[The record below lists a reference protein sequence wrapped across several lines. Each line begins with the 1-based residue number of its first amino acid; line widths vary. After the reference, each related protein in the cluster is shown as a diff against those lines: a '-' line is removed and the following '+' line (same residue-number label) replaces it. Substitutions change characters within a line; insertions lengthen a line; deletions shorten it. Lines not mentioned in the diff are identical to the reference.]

1 MNHIYKVI
9 WNTITQTWVAVS
21 ELSRAKGKTKSSKT
35 LSAVVLAAT
44 SGILISGQAQ
54 SANEVG
60 SAKDNSSVVFGIQ
73 SHASHDAVA
82 VGGESN
88 ARAYEDVAIGY
99 KATSGAELKIENGK
113 EVTHSSNQSSVAVGT
128 HAQATHVA
136 TTAIGAHAQAI
147 HNFATAV
154 GAGAIA
160 NHENASAFG
169 EGAKA
174 QGTYST
180 ALGKGALATEDYA
193 VALGKEASSTN
204 TYSTSIGT
212 KANATGQSSLAIGGA
227 AIDSLPIKTNKE
239 GKQYSDLEDGVG
251 AKATGQDSAAI
262 GASANATA
270 KAALAVGKMANAS
283 ANSTI
288 AVGDQAQA
296 SGEKATSIGAGAI
309 AKNEGTIAIGNGAKV
324 GATNGNVAANN
335 GIAIGTESE
344 SKNEQAIAV
353 GKKAIAAGN
362 NSIAL
367 GNATTT
373 TGGEGVAIGNTASA
387 SHHSV
392 AFGSQAKA
400 TAEGGYSSAFG
411 NESEANKADS
421 SALGN
426 TAKAL
431 AKNATSVGAH
441 SKVTETAENGSALG
455 RSANVSAT
463 NGTALGSSSKV
474 EAENGTAVGTSATV
488 STAGGVALGQGSKST
503 RAALDGKN
511 ITITS
516 QGNIVSSNHITD
528 KDNSPVSD
536 VYAPV
541 KLINDS
547 SILERVKN
555 TIKGTAGAVS
565 LGNDSTTRQLTNLA
579 PGSADSDAVNVAQLK
594 AVVGG
599 IVKYNVTSPDKS
611 ITIDSKDETT
621 DGVRKTTFNVTM
633 NTTAVKDAAAWK
645 IKANKET
652 DNQATSVK
660 GGDIVTFKTKD
671 GGNSGDTIK
680 ITRNGK
686 ELTFEANFATIRT
699 PGTGMVNVD
708 DTVKDNWLAKAKNV
722 AEAINASGWIL
733 QANGNKV
740 GLINPGN
747 KVNIATDANSGITIT
762 PTNENAD
769 GVSTIKLKANVTGLT
784 AGNNVTISSKDG
796 NYTINAIDTNTQA
809 SVSPKSGSPIT
820 VTKTTTTP
828 NSPDYAVGLNIDD
841 KTLEIKGGKLAARTQ
856 AQAIESVEKKDVE
869 DNIAEVDV
877 KSGSTKGAANAV
889 YTVAVTKSAVKDAA
903 AWNIK
908 EGSETTSTAVKG
920 GDTLTLSDT
929 NTIDVVHNG
938 KDFTFNAKTATI
950 QTEQKQAIT
959 KIDVS
964 NAGITTKTTGG
975 NNTPTG
981 RFVVPTGND
990 ADKHALATAYDVADK
1005 VNQTGWNLYSN
1016 GLSPTLINPGDYVNF
1031 KSGKA
1036 TKANIVTEASE
1047 GATISY
1053 DVNVD
1058 NTTIKIDSDGNKLAA
1073 NTGDVDSVT
1082 STEGNSKK
1090 GQVVI
1095 HKNPLEPSKTDS
1107 GKLATVDTV
1116 VKAVNNAK
1124 WFTIA
1129 KDSDDKVTGETKTN
1143 ESEGTA
1149 MAAGETLGLNAGKNL
1164 RLKRE
1169 ANTNN
1174 FTFALDSNLKDL
1186 DSVHTKE
1193 IKLGESNN
1201 PISIKND
1208 GDRITYTT
1216 KGGDNSDVTHKVANL
1231 EDEKHIKPTTDGNE
1245 YTVDASGNITMTYAD
1260 GNNKDVTNTKAVI
1273 KGVAKNDLSNITNDG
1288 KKAITT
1294 LGSVVK
1300 AGDNVLVDE
1309 DTDAVTGKKTYTV
1322 NAVTPVVYTD
1332 KKGNRVYK
1340 FKKDG
1345 VEKFYTK
1352 PNGEG
1357 EEVTNKDEIIAS
1369 FYDANNSTTAGAMI
1383 VNNIGSAIKNAT
1395 VPAGKDANNFLNK
1408 LEVAASDTGTQN
1420 AAVNVSDLHNT
1431 ADALRSNE
1439 IHIAPTT
1446 DKTEGKEATHYK
1458 YNATTKQVE
1467 MTYEDGK
1474 GNKVANKKAVI
1485 DLSSLADSVH
1495 NYGFKANATGHLE
1508 TGSTAAETE
1517 VENGKTV
1524 NFDAGKNLTVT
1535 QTVDGTSKNHTYS
1548 FALSNNIDL
1557 TNAGSITMG
1566 NTKVDNG
1573 GITINATT
1581 PVAGETRKP
1590 DVTLTNT
1597 GLSNGDNH
1605 ITNVKGNLPDTY
1617 NTTEGDKTIT
1627 KKQDAPTSITKTNA
1641 ATVGDVLNAGW
1652 NLQGNGSDID
1662 FVKPYDTVNFANG
1675 TGTTATVTNMDGK
1688 TTTVKYDVAVGK
1700 GLEVDGDN
1708 KVTVKT
1714 DGDTITVGEDGKLK
1728 ANLSTEK
1735 VKAAD
1740 KVGDDDNIATVTPS
1754 TTDTSK
1760 YGEKGATYEVAVT
1773 KSAVKNIAKTAVKV
1787 VDGKNT
1793 TVTAKDDTSDNSKT
1807 YAVNVKGDLT
1817 DITSITNAAGNGKVE
1832 FKDNG
1837 VVNVAGD
1844 SPIKLDGKTG
1854 DITGLTNKT
1863 LDGDNFA
1870 KSGRAATEE
1879 QLDIV
1884 NKKFDNKVFLG
1895 GNTGETT
1902 KKALSTP
1909 NGIKFNVKAAADNK
1923 VVTTEATGDDVNIK
1937 FSGEEA
1943 AKVTNLSYKANK
1955 GTAKKVTL
1963 ENGLDFT
1970 NGTHTTAEVG
1980 DNGVV
1985 KFNVNTATVTVP
1997 PAQPDTFTGKFDAPE
2012 TDGVATIKN
2021 VVDVVNNSGWKIS
2034 QGAES
2039 RGIVKAG
2046 DEVSFVGTGGTTVT
2060 VEGTSG
2066 KRTVTVSST
2075 LGAGEK
2081 GEITAVTKDNKVGAE
2096 KVGQVKPKS
2105 EGDKTKVTTV
2115 ENVANMINAA
2125 TWYAKAGN
2133 DKDAEVS
2140 EEDTKA
2146 DETAN
2151 QSAAMK
2157 AGETL
2162 GLKAGKNLRVKRDGT
2177 DFTFALNK
2185 AVDLTKDGSLTIGNT
2200 TVTDGGVTITAK
2212 EAGKTNVTLT
2222 ANGLDNGK
2230 NKIVNV
2236 AEGTKDTDAV
2246 NVAQLKS
2253 TERHI
2258 TPATYAYNDADKSVT
2273 LTYTDGNGNLVKDT
2287 NAKIDLSSLAS
2298 KIKDY
2303 SFKTSATG
2311 SSSNLVGTRT
2321 DTTVTSGKSV
2331 NFAASDNLT
2340 LKQDVKDGN
2349 VTYTY
2354 GLKNQVVVGEK
2365 GTPGADGK
2373 PGKDGVDG
2381 SIGVNGKDGSAV
2393 AINGKDG
2400 SIGLNGKDGKN
2411 GLTIKGQDG
2420 KVGVDGKDGETR
2432 LVYVEKADPT
2442 KPGSSDKTHELATL
2456 DDGQKY
2462 AGDNYVAAKDNQAES
2477 NVIAK
2482 KANERLDI
2490 VGGAKGNLTEDN
2502 IGVNAKDGKLH
2513 VQLAEKVNL
2522 GNKGSVT
2529 IGDTVVNNNGITIN
2543 SSADPNGVTNKTVS
2557 LTNQGLNNGG
2567 NKITN
2572 VAEGENDTDAVNVK
2586 QLKDFKS
2593 EVAEGGLTFAGNS
2606 GTAHKAKLNTTV
2618 NIKGGEG
2625 NTDADQ
2631 FDKGKN
2637 VMTAVNGNTVT
2648 VSIKKTPEVEGINI
2662 IDTTGKVKVKLTQTS
2677 EGLKVSD
2684 GNNNA
2689 TRITNVKAG
2698 EKDTDAVNVKQL
2710 NAAKT
2715 EVTAGDN
2722 IDVRS
2727 STGANGQTIYKVS
2740 ANDTSAAVEAGSD
2753 HVKVTKAANTHKDG
2767 STTVTDYT
2775 VDLSDKTKGDIGK
2788 GVKAYDKVTNE
2799 GLTFN
2804 ADKGSTGV
2812 KKLGSKVAVNG
2823 DGKNITTTADENG
2836 VKVSMKDDIK
2846 VNSVTAKEVKVGDVN
2861 INENGINAGGKR
2873 ITNVAPGKDGTD
2885 AVNVNQLK
2893 YVAGNISNQIN
2904 NVDKGL
2910 RAGIAGALASGG
2922 LYHVTTAGKSMVS
2935 VGAGTYRGQ
2944 NALAVGYSRLSDNGK
2959 VGVKFTV
2966 NSNSQGHA
2974 GASASVGYQ
2983 W

>member
-35 LSAVVLAAT
+35 LSAVVLSAV
-44 SGILISGQAQ
+44 SGILIAGQAQ
-54 SANEVG
+54 SANTVG
-60 SAKDNSSVVFGIQ
+60 TAKDNSSIVFGIQ
-73 SHASHDAVA
+73 SNASHDAVA

-128 HAQATHVA
+128 YAQATHVA

-147 HNFATAV
+147 NNFATAV

-160 NHENASAFG
+160 DHENASAFG

-180 ALGKGALATEDYA
+180 ALGKGAIATKDYA

-239 GKQYSDLEDGVG
+239 GKQYSELEDGVG

-660 GGDIVTFKTKD
+660 GGDIVTFKAKD

-877 KSGSTKGAANAV
+877 KSGSTKGVANAV

-1652 NLQGNGSDID
+1652 NLQGNGNEID

-1728 ANLSTEK
+1728 ASLSTEK
-1735 VKAAD
+1735 VKAAT
-1740 KVGDDDNIATVTPS
+1740 GDDNIATVTP
-1754 TTDTSK
+1754 K
-1760 YGEKGATYEVAVT
+1760 EGEANTEFGKKGATYEVAVT
-1773 KSAVKNIAKTAVKV
+1773 KSAVKQVAKTAVKV
-1787 VDGKNT
+1787 AAGDNVIVSSADNQAGDETTYTVEAVTPVVYTDKQGNRVYKVKDGNGYKFTKNADGT
-1793 TVTAKDDTSDNSKT
+1793 GAVVNKSDVIASFYDGNSSATAGTMIVNNIGSAIKNVTVPADKDANNFLNKLEVATSSTGTPNA
-1807 YAVNVKGDLT
+1807 AVNVSDLH
-1817 DITSITNAAGNGKVE
+1817 N
-1832 FKDNG
+1832 
-1837 VVNVAGD
+1837 
-1844 SPIKLDGKTG
+1844 
-1854 DITGLTNKT
+1854 
-1863 LDGDNFA
+1863 
-1870 KSGRAATEE
+1870 
-1879 QLDIV
+1879 
-1884 NKKFDNKVFLG
+1884 
-1895 GNTGETT
+1895 
-1902 KKALSTP
+1902 
-1909 NGIKFNVKAAADNK
+1909 
-1923 VVTTEATGDDVNIK
+1923 
-1937 FSGEEA
+1937 
-1943 AKVTNLSYKANK
+1943 
-1955 GTAKKVTL
+1955 
-1963 ENGLDFT
+1963 
-1970 NGTHTTAEVG
+1970 TAEALRS
-1980 DNGVV
+1980 NEIHI
-1985 KFNVNTATVTVP
+1985 
-1997 PAQPDTFTGKFDAPE
+1997 AP
-2012 TDGVATIKN
+2012 
-2021 VVDVVNNSGWKIS
+2021 
-2034 QGAES
+2034 
-2039 RGIVKAG
+2039 
-2046 DEVSFVGTGGTTVT
+2046 
-2060 VEGTSG
+2060 
-2066 KRTVTVSST
+2066 
-2075 LGAGEK
+2075 
-2081 GEITAVTKDNKVGAE
+2081 TKDAE
-2096 KVGQVKPKS
+2096 GQNS
-2105 EGDKTKVTTV
+2105 ATHYTY
-2115 ENVANMINAA
+2115 NAA
-2125 TWYAKAGN
+2125 TKQVEMTYEDGKGN
-2133 DKDAEVS
+2133 KV
-2140 EEDTKA
+2140 
-2146 DETAN
+2146 AN
-2151 QSAAMK
+2151 K
-2157 AGETL
+2157 
-2162 GLKAGKNLRVKRDGT
+2162 
-2177 DFTFALNK
+2177 K
-2185 AVDLTKDGSLTIGNT
+2185 AV
-2200 TVTDGGVTITAK
+2200 
-2212 EAGKTNVTLT
+2212 
-2222 ANGLDNGK
+2222 
-2230 NKIVNV
+2230 
-2236 AEGTKDTDAV
+2236 
-2246 NVAQLKS
+2246 
-2253 TERHI
+2253 
-2258 TPATYAYNDADKSVT
+2258 
-2273 LTYTDGNGNLVKDT
+2273 
-2287 NAKIDLSSLAS
+2287 IDLSSLADSVHNYGFKANATGNLEASSTAAETEVENGKTVNFDAGKNLTVKQTVDATS
-2298 KIKDY
+2298 KNHTY
-2303 SFKTSATG
+2303 SFA
-2311 SSSNLVGTRT
+2311 
-2321 DTTVTSGKSV
+2321 
-2331 NFAASDNLT
+2331 
-2340 LKQDVKDGN
+2340 LKDDVVIGAK
-2349 VTYTY
+2349 
-2354 GLKNQVVVGEK
+2354 GEN
-2365 GTPGADGK
+2365 
-2373 PGKDGVDG
+2373 GKDGIDG

-2442 KPGSSDKTHELATL
+2442 KPGSTDKTHKLATL
-2456 DDGQKY
+2456 DDGMKY
-2462 AGDNYVAAKDNQAES
+2462 GGDIGEVANVKLNKQVDIKGGVTDKTKLSDN
-2477 NVIAK
+2477 
-2482 KANERLDI
+2482 
-2490 VGGAKGNLTEDN
+2490 N
-2502 IGVNAKDGKLH
+2502 IGVVSTPNATTGGTELTVKLAKELKGLTSAEFNDGKDKTKTEITH
-2513 VQLAEKVNL
+2513 NGIAITPVNPEN
-2522 GNKGSVT
+2522 GKTSVT
-2529 IGDTVVNNNGITIN
+2529 
-2543 SSADPNGVTNKTVS
+2543 
-2557 LTNQGLNNGG
+2557 LTDKGLNNGG
-2567 NKITN
+2567 NTITN
-2572 VAEGENDTDAVNVK
+2572 VAEGKNGTDAVNVN
-2586 QLKDFKS
+2586 QLNKVEAKIN
-2593 EVAEGGLTFAGNS
+2593 EGGLTFAGNS
-2606 GTAHKAKLNTTV
+2606 GTPHKANLNTTV
-2618 NIKGGEG
+2618 NIKGGKD
-2625 NTDADQ
+2625 NTDATQ
-2631 FDKGKN
+2631 FDDGKN
-2637 VMTAVNGNTVT
+2637 VMTTVNKNTVT
-2648 VSIKKTPEVEGINI
+2648 VAIKKTPEVEGINI
-2662 IDTTGKVKVKLTQTS
+2662 IDKDGKVKVKLTQTN

-2684 GNNNA
+2684 GNDKE
-2689 TRITNVKAG
+2689 TRITNVAEGKNG
-2698 EKDTDAVNVKQL
+2698 TDAVNVKQL

-2722 IDVRS
+2722 IDVVSR
-2727 STGANGQTIYKVS
+2727 TGANGQTIYKVS
-2740 ANDTSAAVEAGSD
+2740 AKGINDTSAAVKGGSD

-2775 VDLSDKTKGDIGK
+2775 VDLSNKTKEDIKK
-2788 GVKAYDKVTNE
+2788 GVDAHTKVTTE

-2804 ADKGSTGV
+2804 ADNGTTTGV
-2812 KKLGSKVAVNG
+2812 KKLGSSVAVNG
-2823 DGKNITTTADENG
+2823 DGKNITTTANKNG
-2836 VKVSMKDDIK
+2836 VTVSMNNDIN
-2846 VNSVTAKEVKVGDVN
+2846 VSSVTANKVKVGDVN
-2861 INENGINAGGKR
+2861 IDENGINAGDKR
-2873 ITNVAPGKDGTD
+2873 ITKVAPGKDGTD
-2885 AVNVNQLK
+2885 AVNLNQLK